1 MLAKLIFAMA
11 IAAAGSTYTEYPNLR
26 FDDNSPWI
34 YKMTSGLRD
43 YSVPNAAGLFL
54 NTCRVNY
61 AQTSGSNGSFGPYH
75 GKIALFC
82 RTPTSGSDDPRDL
95 TGEVI
100 DYINKHVREPGT
112 EEWKI
117 ESTPK
122 ESG

>member
-11 IAAAGSTYTEYPNLR
+11 IEAAGSTYTEYPTLR

-34 YKMTSGLRD
+34 YN
-43 YSVPNAAGLFL
+43 YSVLNAAGLFL

-61 AQTSGSNGSFGPYH
+61 AQTSGSNGSFGPYY

-82 RTPTSGSDDPRDL
+82 RTPTSGSDETHNL

-117 ESTPK
+117 ESIPK